1 MKPILL
7 SSSWMKTIQGR
18 QVLSLEYRTVFNVC
32 KFSQRYLPCPKE
44 ICVVFPS
51 DSYEVLIQE
60 ANFHEHLAWGSG
72 VCRQMSRLS
81 MVEKG
86 NWHCSNWCEEW
97 IMAKSNAKQYAIAK
111 LFWGLSQ
118 TDSNSALKQNIK
130 YQESLETNS
139 KSRKHSSVTKK
150 AVLEN

>member
-1 MKPILL
+1 
-7 SSSWMKTIQGR
+7 
-18 QVLSLEYRTVFNVC
+18 
-32 KFSQRYLPCPKE
+32 
-44 ICVVFPS
+44 
-51 DSYEVLIQE
+51 
-60 ANFHEHLAWGSG
+60 
-72 VCRQMSRLS
+72 
-81 MVEKG
+81 
-86 NWHCSNWCEEW
+86 
-97 IMAKSNAKQYAIAK
+97 MAKSNAKQYAIAK